1 MDEPFV
7 LDPVAPM
14 MSEKE
19 LLFLVL
25 GAVAALMFFTGMV
38 LVVNTPA

>member
-7 LDPVAPM
+7 LGHVAPP

-38 LVVNTPA
+38 LVVNTPT

>member
-7 LDPVAPM
+7 LRLLVPT

-38 LVVNTPA
+38 LVLNTPA

>member
-7 LDPVAPM
+7 VGRLPRDM
-14 MSEKE
+14 TEKE

-25 GAVAALMFFTGMV
+25 AGIAALMFFTGIV
-38 LVVNTPA
+38 LVLNTPA